1 MNEKKLEQYPI
12 PDKRKTPKISQQFV
26 NKRQLRTKSILIDDY
41 ISSQV
46 KLINEINIQSHIN
59 ELITFHNRHSK
70 SHFIHQVAE
79 WIRNKLIDFGYS
91 ENDLFYHEYIEQG
104 YQLKNL
110 ICIKKGV
117 SDKIILLCAHYD
129 TILISNT
136 EDIVSRAPGANDNAS
151 GVSALLEIARIMLSI
166 KTDYTIQFVFF
177 SGEEQGL
184 WGSKH
189 YAKKMKDN
197 NEDLLLVINMDM
209 CGETGFLSNNNTTFI
224 DIDDGSTGIIDENN
238 EMSQHF
244 GQKMEQYAKDYTQL
258 AIEFDPI
265 YASDYMPFEARGYVC
280 IGAYDGSAIDENPH
294 YHTQLDI
301 PENLNI
307 PFLTSVTKMV
317 LAFVLLES
325 HYIING

>member
-26 NKRQLRTKSILIDDY
+26 NKRQLRTKSIIIDDY

-79 WIRNKLIDFGYS
+79 WIRNKLIGFGYS

-129 TILISNT
+129 TILIANT

-189 YAKKMKDN
+189 YAKK
-197 NEDLLLVINMDM
+197 
-209 CGETGFLSNNNTTFI
+209 
-224 DIDDGSTGIIDENN
+224 
-238 EMSQHF
+238 
-244 GQKMEQYAKDYTQL
+244 
-258 AIEFDPI
+258 
-265 YASDYMPFEARGYVC
+265 
-280 IGAYDGSAIDENPH
+280 
-294 YHTQLDI
+294 
-301 PENLNI
+301 
-307 PFLTSVTKMV
+307 
-317 LAFVLLES
+317 
-325 HYIING
+325 